1 MKIQKIALAALLA
14 AALTGCSNKSGGA
27 KTDFSSAEVPI
38 KIEKEADG
46 EYASYGAMKE
56 AFTPDFSFKY
66 EEEEDEGEYIEE
78 PGKKS
83 AKKGKSESAVPGI
96 RELSKYK
103 TKYSEKRTKIEY
115 PAVQEAEEKIDPKKP
130 FKIEE
135 WGPQGELAAE
145 ESRPAFF
152 VVFSQPVK
160 SLAALGEP
168 TQTCDAMS
176 VEPPLKGR
184 YRWLGSRHLCFEAS
198 AAADPSVQYTI
209 RVNKSLKSLAG
220 KSLEGAT
227 EFSTRAAPLKFIR
240 LDGGYIKDSESAYS
254 EKTGALPQ
262 YANRAFVRLNYAL
275 GEGRLLE
282 VLRVTV
288 GGKKK
293 TFSAAADYNQK
304 AFPWSGNQIFDEA
317 NKKSNSFVV
326 TIDGQIPNDEK
337 IEFTLEGSGEKKSFS
352 SLKPFEIDELP
363 KTAGYARGT
372 RGNSVTIVF
381 TQKVDP
387 ETVAQNISFDF
398 DYKFSKSDFEIAGR
412 SLTIYDLPISYQDG
426 KDNKFKVFIKAGL
439 KDLYGQSL
447 KTSGGAKVA
456 EVSVPAPKSYVKF
469 TDYGARLLESQFKPK
484 LYIESQNIL
493 QPSFYKAQKTTN
505 PLYTECRFSDLE
517 EAPAGATLLS
527 LTKNQRQ
534 FEEIDLSPLL
544 DKDGFGWIDFEAR
557 VMTNEWNGW
566 EEKYQLVKNERK
578 ITIQVTDFGIT
589 ARIGINKAVVM
600 ARSLKEKKPIEG
612 AEILILAPRE
622 EKDDGLDLD
631 GGLIAQGK
639 TDKNGFAEIEFSEEQ
654 VKKIEAAGRDSYIYS
669 LRIFARKGSDKAV
682 FYPASHNPW
691 RHNIPTND
699 LNQARKAVTRAFIF
713 TDRGLYKPGETVS
726 FRGIV
731 RDQTLGRLVPC
742 SDEPYV
748 LTVAENKW
756 EGKEIMPQMEG
767 RLSQSGGF
775 YGSFKLPDQIE
786 PGNYK
791 IRYKKSQYE
800 WEDPYVDFTVANF
813 ERLKFEASISTPK
826 IQRYGGEKLSA
837 NLRASYLAGGNLSG
851 AQYETSW
858 FKQAAKFE
866 PDTAETRGCH
876 FGPTNSWYGRSLVA
890 NEKGLLS
897 GDGQAGLSC
906 ASEKISDGMPYIYRV
921 EANVTDVSNQ
931 RISTQKTIFVHPA
944 KFYVGIKKPAAL
956 SGFAKKGDKL
966 EFPFILVDAEGK
978 PLEGAGLVSSIEY
991 KLEREVWTMANEQSV
1006 DDSIYT
1012 RWEKTEE
1019 LEAQGKL
1026 EPAAAGKISLEMKEA
1041 GWMTL
1046 TVLGR
1051 DASGNLT
1058 KSQLDFYVTGGGSS
1072 WHDRYNSQSINLTPD
1087 KSMYNPGDKARIL
1100 MESPLPAG
1108 DYLITLEREG
1118 IFTQEVRRF
1127 DSPSSV
1133 IEIPVSVSYTPVV
1146 YAAVSSFSVRS
1157 GEPTH
1162 QYGEPDLDKPKGYF
1176 GVASIFVNPKAK
1188 SFNVKIES
1196 DKKVYK
1202 PGETATITLTATRG
1216 GKPVEGAELTLMAVD
1231 RGVLDLIDY
1240 HVPNPI
1246 EFFYNKWNFPLCVMG
1261 GDSRDMLMDPVTYS
1275 VKNLLGGDSDE
1286 EEKGDGDA
1294 RTDFRP
1300 TALFEPLLTTDKNGK
1315 AVCTFT
1321 MPDSL
1326 TAYRLTAFGVKEET
1340 FALKEGEV
1348 KVQNQINV
1356 QQVQPRRLR
1365 ERDTAE
1371 CGVLITNLDAK
1382 GQKVTVSLEAASP
1395 TANTAQDEL
1404 EGRATIPGKAFVDGA
1419 AEKTVFV
1426 AAEDSTVAFFDVAA
1440 QESGTVELRYK
1451 IKSSVLDETLVSPII
1466 IEKTFV
1472 YESATLSGATSGQ
1485 ESEAENERI
1494 VIPSWAKEGRGELAL
1509 TLDTSRLGPLGSA
1522 VQYLFDYPYGCLE
1535 QRASKAL
1542 SLLLFAPY
1550 IDAFEMQKSVSDP
1563 KKCALNEIKS
1573 WAKFQHS
1580 NGGFPYWPEDA
1591 EGESLFAS
1599 IRIANA
1605 CAAAKKAGLNDKDL
1619 KLDIDALKDFIKRGA
1634 QKAGVSDSEKTL
1646 ACKTFALLEDQRMDQ
1661 TLMELNARLDELS
1674 LGAIADVGTAF
1685 AIKGDKARAEA
1696 AAKKIRAFLQ
1706 PSLRGVSVTEKNQ
1719 EGYYWLCSSSE
1730 RLAKILSLFVE
1741 LEPDDSMVDRLVFSL
1756 LKEESKGYWKNTAA
1770 TAGVLEALS
1779 NYIQRR
1785 DIAKTDCAAKA
1796 FLNKTEI
1803 MSEKFKG
1810 AAAKPQT
1817 LKLPF
1822 EDKFIS
1828 SLPCDK
1834 MLPLSFEKTGSGR
1847 LYYTARL
1854 TYALPDEAQAARDEG
1869 IKVSVSIA
1877 DCESEKE
1884 LQATAAADA
1893 RLNLASSKLYKATV
1907 TLSSTRDRDY
1917 LALRCPIPSGAEI
1930 LDSTFVTSGSA
1941 AESETSGDWRHWISN
1956 KTVRDNEIQF
1966 FWNSFK
1972 SGETT
1977 VTFTFRAARRGVYP
1991 TPPIQAECMYEPEIF
2006 GRSDG
2011 NLFVIE

>member
-1 MKIQKIALAALLA
+1 MEMQKIALAALLA
-14 AALTGCSNKSGGA
+14 AALTGCSNKSVGWKNDSA
-27 KTDFSSAEVPI
+27 KADIPI

-66 EEEEDEGEYIEE
+66 IEEDEEKSGPKSE
-78 PGKKS
+78 GKKS
-83 AKKGKSESAVPGI
+83 VKKEKSESAIPGV
-96 RELSKYK
+96 RELSNYK
-103 TKYSEKRTKIEY
+103 TKYSEKRTKIDF
-115 PAVQEAEEKIDPKKP
+115 PKVQEAEENIDPKKP
-130 FKIEE
+130 FTIEE
-135 WGPQGELAAE
+135 WGPQGEIVAE
-145 ESRPAFF
+145 ESRPIFF

-168 TQTCDAMS
+168 IAECDEMKI
-176 VEPPLKGR
+176 EPALPGVW
-184 YRWLGSRHLCFEAS
+184 RWLGSRHLSFEAEE
-198 AAADPSVQYTI
+198 AADPSVAYTI

-227 EFSTRAAPLKFIR
+227 EFYTRAAPLKFIR

-275 GEGRLLE
+275 GESRLLE
-282 VLRVTV
+282 VLKVTV
-288 GGKKK
+288 GGKERK
-293 TFSAAADYNQK
+293 FSAAADFNQE
-304 AFPWSGNQIFDEA
+304 AFPWSGKLVFDEA
-317 NKKSNSFVV
+317 KKKSNSFVV
-326 TIDGQIPNDEK
+326 TLDGQIPNDEK
-337 IEFTLEGSGEKKSFS
+337 IEFTLEGSGEKKSYH

-363 KTAGYARGT
+363 KSAGYARGT

-381 TQKVDP
+381 TQKVDLK
-387 ETVAQNISFDF
+387 TAAQNISFDF
-398 DYKFSKSDFEIAGR
+398 DHKFSESDFESSGR
-412 SLTIYDLPISYQDG
+412 SLTIYDLPILYQEG
-426 KDNKFKVFIKAGL
+426 KENKFKIFVKPGL
-439 KDLYGQSL
+439 KDIYGQSL
-447 KTSGGAKVA
+447 RTSGAAVA

-493 QPSFYKAQKTTN
+493 RPSFYMAQNTGN
-505 PLYTECRFSDLE
+505 PLYTECRFSGLE
-517 EAPAGATLLS
+517 EAPAGAALLP

-544 DKDGFGWIDFEAR
+544 NKDGFGWIDFEAR
-557 VMTNEWNGW
+557 VTTNEWNRW
-566 EEKYQLVKNERK
+566 EEKSEIVKNENK
-578 ITIQVTDFGIT
+578 TTIQVTDFGIT

-600 ARSLKEKKPIEG
+600 ARSLKENKPIEG
-612 AEILILAPRE
+612 AEIFILVPRE
-622 EKDDGLDLD
+622 EKDDGIDLD

-639 TDKNGFAEIEFSEEQ
+639 TDKNGFAAIEFSEEQ
-654 VKKIEAAGRDSYIYS
+654 VKKIEAASRESYVS
-669 LRIFARKGSDKAV
+669 NLRILARKGSDKAI

-731 RDQTLGRLVPC
+731 RDQTLGRLVPR

-748 LTVAENKW
+748 LTISENKW
-756 EGKEIMPQMEG
+756 EGKEIIPQIEG

-786 PGNYK
+786 PGHYK

-800 WEDPYVDFTVANF
+800 WEDPCADFTVANF
-813 ERLKFEASISTPK
+813 ERLKFEASISLPK
-826 IQRYGGEKLSA
+826 IQRYGGDKLSA
-837 NLRASYLAGGNLSG
+837 NLKASYLAGGDLNG
-851 AQYETSW
+851 AQYETTW
-858 FKQAAKFE
+858 FKQAARFE
-866 PDTAETRGCH
+866 PDTVETQGYS
-876 FGPTNSWYGRSLVA
+876 FGPINSWYGRSLVA

-906 ASEKISDGMPYIYRV
+906 TSEKSADGAPCVYRV

-931 RISTQKTIFVHPA
+931 RISTQKNIFVHPA

-956 SGFAKKGDKL
+956 EGFAKKGDKL

-991 KLEREVWTMANEQSV
+991 KLEREVWTTANERSV
-1006 DDSIYT
+1006 DDSIYA

-1026 EPAAAGKISLEMKEA
+1026 EPAAAGKFSLEMKEA
-1041 GWMTL
+1041 GWTTL
-1046 TVLGR
+1046 TLLGR

-1058 KSQLDFYVTGGGSS
+1058 KSQLNFYVTGGGAS

-1087 KSMYNPGDKARIL
+1087 KAMYNPGDKARIL

-1133 IEIPVSVSYTPVV
+1133 IEIPVSISYTPVV
-1146 YAAVSSFSVRS
+1146 YAVVSSFSVRS
-1157 GEPTH
+1157 GEPSH

-1196 DKKVYK
+1196 DKKIYK
-1202 PGETATITLTATRG
+1202 PGEKATITLTATRG
-1216 GKPVEGAELTLMAVD
+1216 GKAVEGAELTLMAVD

-1286 EEKGDGDA
+1286 EEKGEE

-1315 AVCTFT
+1315 AVCSFT

-1326 TAYRLTAFGVKEET
+1326 TAYRLTAFGVKEEN

-1382 GQKVTVSLEAASP
+1382 GQKVTVSLEAISP
-1395 TANTAQDEL
+1395 SKNTAQDEL
-1404 EGRATIPGKAFVDGA
+1404 EGRATIPGLAFVDGE
-1419 AEKTVFV
+1419 AEKTVYV
-1426 AAEDSTVAFFDVAA
+1426 AAEDSTVVFFDVAA
-1440 QESGTVELRYK
+1440 QKSGTVELRYK
-1451 IKSSVLDETLVSPII
+1451 IKSDALDESLVSPII

-1472 YESATLSGATSGQ
+1472 YESATISGATDGQ
-1485 ESEAENERI
+1485 ESEAENERTA
-1494 VIPSWAKEGRGELAL
+1494 IPSWAKEGRGELAL

-1550 IDAFEMQKSVSDP
+1550 IDAFEMQKSVSAP
-1563 KKCALNEIKS
+1563 KKCALSEIKS
-1573 WAKFQHS
+1573 WAKLQHS
-1580 NGGFPYWPEDA
+1580 NGGFPYWPENA
-1591 EGESLFAS
+1591 ETESLFAS
-1599 IRIANA
+1599 IRVANA

-1619 KLDIDALKDFIKRGA
+1619 KLDLEALKAFIKRGA
-1634 QKAGVSDSEKTL
+1634 QKAGVSDSEKAL
-1646 ACKTFALLEDQRMDQ
+1646 ACKTLALLEDRRMDQ
-1661 TLMELNARLDELS
+1661 TLMELNARLDGLS
-1674 LGAIADVGTAF
+1674 LCAVADVGTAF
-1685 AIKGDKARAEA
+1685 AIKGDKEKAQA
-1696 AAKKIRAFLQ
+1696 AAKKIRAYLQ

-1719 EGYYWLCSSSE
+1719 EEDLWAGSSSE
-1730 RLAKILSLFVE
+1730 RLAKTLGLFVE
-1741 LEPDDSMVDRLVFSL
+1741 LEPDDNMAGRLVFSL

-1770 TAGVLEALS
+1770 TACVLEALA
-1779 NYIQRR
+1779 NYIQRS
-1785 DIAKTDCAAKA
+1785 DISKTDCEAKA
-1796 FLNKTEI
+1796 VIDGKTALQG
-1803 MSEKFKG
+1803 KFKG
-1810 AAAKPQT
+1810 ADAKPAT
-1817 LKLPF
+1817 ISLPFDGELLAKLPR
-1822 EDKFIS
+1822 DKEI
-1828 SLPCDK
+1828 
-1834 MLPLSFEKTGSGR
+1834 PLVFEKTGSGR

-1854 TYALPDEAQAARDEG
+1854 TYALPDEAQAARDQG
-1869 IKVSVSIA
+1869 IKIDA
-1877 DCESEKE
+1877 RITDCETEKE
-1884 LQATAAADA
+1884 VNAKAADSA
-1893 RLNLASSKLYKATV
+1893 RADLSNSKLYKATV
-1907 TLSSTRDRDY
+1907 TIASSRDRDY

-1941 AESETSGDWRHWISN
+1941 AGQEASGDWRHWISN
-1956 KTVRDNEIQF
+1956 KTVRDNEVQF
-1966 FWNSFK
+1966 FWDSFK
-1972 SGETT
+1972 SGQTT

-1991 TPPIQAECMYEPEIF
+1991 TPPVQAECMYEPEIF

-2011 NLFVIE
+2011 CLFVIK